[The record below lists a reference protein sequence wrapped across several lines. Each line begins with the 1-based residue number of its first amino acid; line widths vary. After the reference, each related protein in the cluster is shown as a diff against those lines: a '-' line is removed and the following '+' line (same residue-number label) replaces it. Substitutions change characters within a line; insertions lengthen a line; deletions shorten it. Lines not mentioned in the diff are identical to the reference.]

1 MKRWRLDLELL
12 QRDWKLHPNKTRTAF
27 YTAQSYECLGELENA
42 FKWYKIRH
50 DLGGWK
56 EEAYEALYRM
66 GRVALK
72 LKRPWPEV
80 QQLWLDAHAYL
91 PKRIE
96 PLYKIASYYYSHGRN
111 YPLAYLFASRAAR
124 IPYPSDLRLFI
135 TKKVYDYKI
144 HDLVGIVAYYV
155 GEYEDGKRSVLKALE
170 SKPNDKRLLRNLK
183 YYVEAS
189 S

>member
-1 MKRWRLDLELL
+1 MTHR
-12 QRDWKLHPNKTRTAF
+12 
-27 YTAQSYECLGELENA
+27 
-42 FKWYKIRH
+42 
-50 DLGGWK
+50 
-56 EEAYEALYRM
+56 YEALYRM

-72 LKRPWPEV
+72 LKRSWPEV

-91 PKRIE
+91 PKCIE

-183 YYVEAS
+183 YYIEAGA
-189 S
+189 